1 MQTVINPVILKW
13 ARETAGLD
21 VETAAKKIGIK
32 DSKNQTAEEKLIELE
47 YGRKAITRALLY
59 KMSKH
64 YRRPLIIFYL
74 DNPPKQENFG
84 GDFRSL
90 PSYHSN
96 KDDATLNALIRDIK
110 ARQYLV
116 HSILEEEGRSEIL
129 SLNSLNIHDDVLK
142 VVDSIKEQTKIDIT
156 EYRNKNDVTNAF
168 KYLRNKIEDIGVFVL
183 LLGNLGNYHT
193 NISLETFRGLA
204 YTDPIAPFIAIND
217 QDTKTAWSFTLIHE
231 LVHLLLGKSGISN
244 INNEFT
250 IESEELKIEK
260 FCNDIT
266 SEILLPSNEIK
277 ALYVD
282 INWNIEE
289 LKNFIASFAR
299 ERHVSNSMVA
309 YTLYRNKKITKDIW
323 NNLSTH
329 FKEEWK
335 KNEEK
340 NKENNQKK
348 KGGPDYYLVKK
359 DKVGLALI
367 NLTKSALFEGA
378 ISVSKA
384 AKVLGVNPM
393 NVYTLI
399 EKSA

>member
-32 DSKNQTAEEKLIELE
+32 NSKNQTAEEKLIELE
-47 YGRKAITRALLY
+47 DGSKAITRSLLY

-96 KDDATLNALIRDIK
+96 KDDVMLNALIRDIK

-116 HSILEEEGRSEIL
+116 HSILEEEGRSEIP
-129 SLNSLNIHDDVLK
+129 SLNSLNIHDNVLK

-156 EYRNKNDVTNAF
+156 EYRNKNDITNAF
-168 KYLRNKIEDIGVFVL
+168 KYLRDKIEDIGIFVL
-183 LLGNLGNYHT
+183 LLGNLGSHHT

-217 QDTKTAWSFTLIHE
+217 QDIKTAWSFTLIHE

-244 INNEFT
+244 INEFT

-277 ALYVD
+277 DLPVD

-289 LKNFIASFAR
+289 LKNFIASFAK
-299 ERHVSNSMVA
+299 ERHISNSMVA
-309 YTLYRNKKITKDIW
+309 YTLYRNNKINKDIW
-323 NNLSTH
+323 NKLSTH
-329 FKEEWK
+329 FKEEW
-335 KNEEK
+335 EK
-340 NKENNQKK
+340 NKEKNKEKNQKK
-348 KGGPDYYLVKK
+348 EGGPDYYLVKK
-359 DKVGLALI
+359 YKIGSALI
-367 NLTKSALFEGA
+367 NLTKSALFEGV

-393 NVYTLI
+393 HVYTLI
-399 EKSA
+399 EKST